1 LNHFQATCEEDDTVQ
16 IGGLPAN
23 CENDSLQFVLQKYFG
38 YETFKDNQREAIET
52 VMLNRDCVITMP
64 TGSGKTVCY
73 TIPTII
79 SGGTSVVVSPLLSLI
94 YNQVKSLREKGI
106 SATHIT
112 SQMAPTERNSI
123 LHSLLKPKP
132 DFQFLYCT
140 PELLSCTDITA
151 TLHKMVNN
159 KTLVNVIIDEAHCVD
174 MWGHDFRPSY
184 CDLGNLQLGVPLV
197 CFTATLT
204 DRALSSVT
212 QSLKLTNPI
221 IKKAPCERVNLCMHV
236 VEKTG
241 NHPRDIAEVILSNF
255 PDQSGIV
262 YCNSREQT
270 QNMAYEL
277 AAAGVQASFY
287 HARLDI
293 DLKMERQKKWEDG
306 ELNVLCATS
315 AFGMGIDKKN
325 VRFVIHATVPG
336 SPERYIQETG
346 RCARD
351 GNKGEC
357 YLYFNF
363 NDRSTHIRNIYE
375 SPNQT
380 RKNVAFERL
389 NRMVEYCI
397 SNKCRTAKLQEMMGE
412 EERTS
417 KCGQCDMCI
426 ANKDVHLVLEDFSQY
441 AKLMVNCIIAMKNL
455 DEKIKFAD
463 AVMVFRG
470 SKIKKLEKFFH
481 ISQHGSGRVIS
492 KQKAT
497 RLLQELILS
506 GVIVENLHGLSKTTF
521 LPVGNVCSALFD
533 GSLVIQI

>member
-1 LNHFQATCEEDDTVQ
+1 
-16 IGGLPAN
+16 
-23 CENDSLQFVLQKYFG
+23 
-38 YETFKDNQREAIET
+38 
-52 VMLNRDCVITMP
+52 MP

-79 SGGTSVVVSPLLSLI
+79 SGGTSLVVSPLLSLI
-94 YNQVKSLREKGI
+94 YNQVKALREKGV

-112 SQMAPTERNSI
+112 SQMAPAERNTI

-140 PELLSCTDITA
+140 PELLSCTDITT
-151 TLHKMVNN
+151 TLHKMVGN
-159 KTLVNVIIDEAHCVD
+159 KTLVNKIIDEAHCVD

-184 CDLGNLQLGVPLV
+184 CDLGNLKLGVPLV

-204 DRALSSVT
+204 DRALSSVS
-212 QSLKLTNPI
+212 QSLRLTNPI
-221 IKKAPCERVNLCMHV
+221 IKKAPCERVNLCLHV

-241 NHPRDIAEVILSNF
+241 SHPRDIATQILNNF
-255 PDQSGIV
+255 KDQSGIV
-262 YCNSREQT
+262 YCHSREQT

-277 AAAGVQASFY
+277 AATGVQASFY

-293 DLKMERQKKWEDG
+293 DLKVERQKKWEDG
-306 ELNVLCATS
+306 MLKVLCATS

-336 SPERYIQETG
+336 SPEQYIQETG

-351 GNKGEC
+351 GNKGVC

-363 NDRSTHIRNIYE
+363 NDRTTHLRNINE

-380 RKNVAFERL
+380 RKGTAFERL

-397 SNKCRTAKLQEMMGE
+397 SDKCRAVKLQEMMGE
-412 EERTS
+412 EKQIS
-417 KCGQCDMCI
+417 KCGQCDVCI
-426 ANKDVHLVLEDFSQY
+426 ANKCVHIENCTQY
-441 AKLMVNCIIAMKNL
+441 AKLIVNCIIAMKSL
-455 DEKIKFAD
+455 EDKITFTD
-463 AVMVFRG
+463 AIMVFRG
-470 SKIKKLEKFFH
+470 SKVKKLEKFFH
-481 ISQHGSGRVIS
+481 ISQHGSGRAIS

-506 GVIVENLHGLSKTTF
+506 GAIVENLHGFSKTAY
-521 LPVGNVCSALFD
+521 LSVGNMCSALFD
-533 GSLVIQI
+533 GTLEIQM